1 MNFKASYPVLQSY
14 TYLNTAYSGILSKP
28 LLDWRNKHDQDFLEK
43 GSTFRLQ
50 QQGVMQETRQNLAR
64 LFHAKATNTFLV
76 PNFSFGFNTFLN
88 GLEGSQR
95 FLLLQE
101 DYPSVNYPVQSRGYE
116 CDYVVIDHQLE
127 ENLIAKIKSFKPT
140 VLALSLVQ
148 YISGIKI
155 DFESIKKI
163 KSMFPDLLIVADG
176 TQFCGTAEFDF
187 EASGLDVLISSGYKW
202 MLGGFGNGFVFIKD
216 KINELLYPEAQS
228 ANMPTEPFLLNRGIL
243 SLYFEPGHQD
253 TLSFGSLNHSILF
266 LEKTGLSFIENQISQ
281 LSEKARTAFTERGL
295 LDLAVMQ
302 RKSHS
307 SVFNLSISATVA
319 EKLQEA
325 NILFSARGNGSRVS
339 FHFYNTEEDL
349 NHLLEVID
357 KNS

>member
-1 MNFKASYPVLQSY
+1 MNFKALYPVLQSY

-28 LLDWRNKHDQDFLEK
+28 LLDWRNNHDQDFLK
-43 GSTFRLQ
+43 RGSTFRLQ
-50 QQGVMQETRQNLAR
+50 QQEVMQETRQNLAR
-64 LFHAKATNTFLV
+64 LFRAKASNTFLV

-88 GLEGSQR
+88 GLEGPQR

-116 CDYVVIDHQLE
+116 CDYVAVDHQLE
-127 ENLIAKIKSFKPT
+127 ENLIANIKSFKPS

-176 TQFCGTAEFDF
+176 TQFCGTAEFNF

-216 KINELLYPEAQS
+216 KINELLYTKAQS

-281 LSEKARTAFTERGL
+281 LSKKARKAFTERGL
-295 LDLAVMQ
+295 LDLAVTQ

-307 SVFNLSISATVA
+307 SIFNLSISATVA